1 MTTTEFIVS
10 LLGTG
15 TAGALLGKSF
25 DKWINKRKDELEIE
39 LKEQVFYKNIIADMK
54 AQRDIEHKEM
64 EELKEKIEILT
75 KRVQTLINDNKEKDA
90 IIAQQKNNIKR
101 WEETCQRLEKIAE
114 QERKENNKLI
124 KQIKDLQK

>member
-75 KRVQTLINDNKEKDA
+75 KRVHTLINDNKEKDV

-101 WEETCQRLEKIAE
+101 WEETCKRLEKLAE
-114 QERKENNKLI
+114 QERKENNKLVQ
-124 KQIKDLQK
+124 QIKDLQK

>member
-54 AQRDIEHKEM
+54 AQREVEHKEM
-64 EELKEKIEILT
+64 EGLKNHIDLLTSKIEQLAT
-75 KRVQTLINDNKEKDA
+75 SHKEKDD
-90 IIAQQKNNIKR
+90 IIAGLKRSNSR
-101 WEETCQRLEKIAE
+101 WEESYIRLESIANE
-114 QERKENNKLI
+114 KTKELNKYI
-124 KQIKDLQK
+124 SKGR